1 MEPSEI
7 LSDSEGLKPEIKIQ
21 SHDTTTTRNGEHNVV
36 NHIHREITEMERNR
50 GSLVQVTPGFG
61 NRIRP
66 HRTRMVHQPRRA
78 MRVPE
83 SVVATVLLTII
94 ACNQIPKQT
103 ERKTIPIV
111 DRNNEIHIYRSS
123 VPLRLDNDYA
133 LYCMEHYTWET
144 IRVRYT
150 PTPLAKLRH
159 EEYIV
164 RKHPKS

>member
-1 MEPSEI
+1 MTNP
-7 LSDSEGLKPEIKIQ
+7 
-21 SHDTTTTRNGEHNVV
+21 HNGESYVH
-36 NHIHREITEMERNR
+36 NHIHKETTQMERNR
-50 GSLVQVTPGFG
+50 GSVISVTLGI
-61 NRIRP
+61 RYSIRP

-78 MRVPE
+78 MRVLE

-94 ACNQIPKQT
+94 ACSHFPQPT

-111 DRNNEIHIYRSS
+111 DKNNEIHIYRSS

-144 IRVRYT
+144 IQVRYT

>member
-1 MEPSEI
+1 MTNP
-7 LSDSEGLKPEIKIQ
+7 
-21 SHDTTTTRNGEHNVV
+21 HNGESYVH
-36 NHIHREITEMERNR
+36 NHIHKETTQIERKR
-50 GSLVQVTPGFG
+50 GSVISITLGI
-61 NRIRP
+61 RYSIRP

-78 MRVPE
+78 MRVLE

-94 ACNQIPKQT
+94 ACSHFPQPT

-111 DRNNEIHIYRSS
+111 DKNNEIHIYRSS

-144 IRVRYT
+144 IQVRYT

>member
-1 MEPSEI
+1 
-7 LSDSEGLKPEIKIQ
+7 
-21 SHDTTTTRNGEHNVV
+21 
-36 NHIHREITEMERNR
+36 MERNR
-50 GSLVQVTPGFG
+50 GSVVSVTLGIR

-66 HRTRMVHQPRRA
+66 HRTRMVHQTRKK
-78 MRVPE
+78 MRVLE

-94 ACNQIPKQT
+94 ACSHFPQPT

-144 IRVRYT
+144 IQVRYT

-164 RKHPKS
+164 RKHPKSY